1 MGPSQVGN
9 GGDVFVAQVDGI
21 QQFAVN
27 IQLQMLIRPVAD
39 PDRLRSF
46 VPVQMVEDQFGQISS
61 AIDAID
67 DL

>member
-39 PDRLRSF
+39 PDRLRSL